1 MLLCSGLQAL
11 LTKKAKPLST
21 TTSIL
26 LAQKTILMSFTVENW
41 SESYVHMPSVFNP
54 EDFYKTETPIL
65 IFDKDSS
72 GNEESITLGYNLN
85 SVWQSDSLIQDQ
97 YRSALDYRG
106 VHSFLLGI
114 GFASGQAHQILY
126 PNPASS
132 RELDPQVLAIWQTLR
147 HLQG

>member
-21 TTSIL
+21 TISIL

-72 GNEESITLGYNLN
+72 GNEESITLDITLIACGNLILL
-85 SVWQSDSLIQDQ
+85 SRISTDLHLITEVSI
-97 YRSALDYRG
+97 R
-106 VHSFLLGI
+106 FC
-114 GFASGQAHQILY
+114 
-126 PNPASS
+126 
-132 RELDPQVLAIWQTLR
+132 
-147 HLQG
+147 